1 MKLTKTTLLDKDF
14 VSGLGKV
21 ELDGKE
27 QTVKLSVDRLEKLLK
42 IAKLISI
49 DDAVYITVETDKPI
63 FIRTEKDSDMGLLL
77 APRVK
82 DDDC

>member
-1 MKLTKTTLLDKDF
+1 MKLAKTTSLDKDF